1 MENPDAKPLSYED
14 RIISLQNLMVKA
26 LGYDAAITETSFLEY
41 RDYDDYIS
49 ESPYSRLLDDYMEYS
64 IGDFFN
70 LTSEQFMDL
79 PADIMSV
86 YIDRA
91 RKRKERET
99 EELEAAQSQLENAEN
114 HNQGNNDDQGA
125 PLLHRT
131 QQMVRDAQQK
141 KSET

>member
-1 MENPDAKPLSYED
+1 LTHPDAKPLSYED
-14 RIISLQNLMVKA
+14 RIISLQNLVVKA

-41 RDYDDYIS
+41 KDYDDYIS

-86 YIDRA
+86 YVDRA

-99 EELEAAQSQLENAEN
+99 EELEAAQNQLENADMN
-114 HNQGNNDDQGA
+114 KKSGQDDQGA

-141 KSET
+141 KNET